1 MQELTFALLRLRS
14 LNSEWWDF
22 MKPYWD
28 SLPKDGEVLR
38 EQSFSDDLL
47 ALLQDKAL
55 VMCCLLPAHPAKS
68 PITPRN
74 LPLWEQH
81 W

>member
-1 MQELTFALLRLRS
+1 
-14 LNSEWWDF
+14 

-47 ALLQDKAL
+47 ALLQDEML
-55 VMCCLLPAHPAKS
+55 VMCWLLPAHDPAKS

-74 LPLWEQH
+74 LPLRQQH